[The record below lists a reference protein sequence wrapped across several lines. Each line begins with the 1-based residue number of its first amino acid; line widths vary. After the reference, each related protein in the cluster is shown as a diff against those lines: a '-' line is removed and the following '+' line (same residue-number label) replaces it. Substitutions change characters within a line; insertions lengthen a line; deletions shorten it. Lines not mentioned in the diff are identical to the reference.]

1 MPVDFG
7 GGLFERA
14 SRDSNESGTLPFA
27 AERMSMIEPESSQ
40 GTILRLD
47 YAEVYYSA
55 FCEPQFYEAWSNPTT
70 YLAAEFV

>member
-1 MPVDFG
+1 
-7 GGLFERA
+7 
-14 SRDSNESGTLPFA
+14 
-27 AERMSMIEPESSQ
+27 MIEPESSQ